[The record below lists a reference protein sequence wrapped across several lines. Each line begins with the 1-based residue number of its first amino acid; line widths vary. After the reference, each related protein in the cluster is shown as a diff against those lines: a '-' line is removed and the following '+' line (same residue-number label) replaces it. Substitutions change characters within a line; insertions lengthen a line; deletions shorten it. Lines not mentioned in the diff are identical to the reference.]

1 MKTMFKASLLIGL
14 ASVGVVTA
22 AWAVQSQH
30 GFNPASLDADGDG
43 VISMTELDTHADLL
57 FARTDADRDGRLAG
71 DEMRALHGMMQSA
84 GVAMP
89 QGHTP
94 PASLTQAEF
103 RTGLRSHAV
112 QLDADKNGR
121 LTVAELG
128 AAMRGNQ
135 GH

>member
-1 MKTMFKASLLIGL
+1 MKTMFKGLLLAGL
-14 ASVGVVTA
+14 ATAGVATA

-30 GFNPASLDADGDG
+30 GFNAASLDANGDG
-43 VISMTELDTHADLL
+43 VISMAELDAHADQL
-57 FARTDADRDGRLAG
+57 FAHTDANRDGQLAG

-94 PASLTQAEF
+94 PASVDRAGF
-103 RTGLRSHAV
+103 RSGLRSHAT
-112 QLDADKNGR
+112 QLDADKDGR

-128 AAMRGNQ
+128 AAMHGNQ
-135 GH
+135 AH